1 MSNAAREH
9 RMLQAAAGSYS
20 YTDGRFDWAKWQAD
34 YDLGLADLQAAMDRW
49 QAAEE
54 ALDHAGAE
62 LAKAIRTV
70 TIK

>member
-9 RMLQAAAGSYS
+9 RLLQAAAGSYS
-20 YTDGRFDWAKWQAD
+20 YTDGRFDWQKWSD
-34 YDLGLADLQAAMDRW
+34 NYDRGLANLQAAMDRW

-70 TIK
+70 TVK